1 MASSYPR
8 YEDLT
13 LDDEKYREEVR
24 WRLFEDPTGELSGK
38 NVLLSMGEFWTI
50 LSAQDFRTL
59 AERILRQ
66 L

>member
-1 MASSYPR
+1 MASSFPR

-13 LDDEKYREEVR
+13 LDDAKYCEEVR
-24 WRLFEDPTGELSGK
+24 WRLFEDPNGVLPGK
-38 NVLLSMGEFWTI
+38 NVLMSMGEFWTM
-50 LSAQDFRTL
+50 LSADDFRTL